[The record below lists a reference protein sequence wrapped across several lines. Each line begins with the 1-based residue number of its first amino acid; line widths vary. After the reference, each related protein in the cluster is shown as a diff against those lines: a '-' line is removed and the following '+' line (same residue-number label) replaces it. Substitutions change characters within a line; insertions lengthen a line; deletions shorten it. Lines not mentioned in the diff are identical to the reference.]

1 MSIKE
6 GDGEKVEEMRGR
18 EKLVRTPQQVFVF
31 LLYLSSHVFVFVSGW
46 CICICIILVYLYLY
60 QVGVFVFVL
69 SPKSSS
75 QPLCSQG
82 NNKGLGCCGGLASFL
97 AWIWEDFKMRH
108 LVTACIQ
115 INVSKYQN
123 INICKHIQ
131 IPNKPLSKYLGRI

>member
-1 MSIKE
+1 ME
-6 GDGEKVEEMRGR
+6 RRWRRCVAEKNLSELRNR
-18 EKLVRTPQQVFVF
+18 F
-31 LLYLSSHVFVFVSGW
+31 LYFY
-46 CICICIILVYLYLY
+46 CICLAMYLYLY

-131 IPNKPLSKYLGRI
+131 IPSKQLSKYLGRI